1 MQKNFEL
8 AVWTHGAVEK
18 AKEAA
23 DETHTVEEMTKIFVY
38 DAKNIVS
45 IWGPHGEID
54 DYSSREWSK
63 LIGEYYYGRW
73 ERYFN
78 LFFDSILNEK
88 PFDSQLFHNISI
100 AWGQEW
106 DARVRNHSMSFRLM
120 IVQPD
125 LYEIHHINP
134 TETIEKANTELFVE
148 SLNQFK
154 LVEGMTMKKKA
165 GYHTAR
171 QQDPRRCSEEE

>member
-1 MQKNFEL
+1 M

-38 DAKNIVS
+38 GAKNQVS
-45 IWGPHGEID
+45 LWGPRGEIN
-54 DYSSREWSK
+54 DYSAREWSK
-63 LIGEYYYGRW
+63 LTGEYYYGRW
-73 ERYFN
+73 ERYFD

-106 DARVRNHSMSFRLM
+106 DARVRTHSMSF
-120 IVQPD
+120 
-125 LYEIHHINP
+125 
-134 TETIEKANTELFVE
+134 
-148 SLNQFK
+148 
-154 LVEGMTMKKKA
+154 
-165 GYHTAR
+165 
-171 QQDPRRCSEEE
+171 

>member
-1 MQKNFEL
+1 M

-38 DAKNIVS
+38 GAKNIVS

-78 LFFDSILNEK
+78 LFFDSIVNEK
-88 PFDSQLFHNISI
+88 PFDSLLFHNISI

-106 DARVRNHSMSFRLM
+106 DARVGNHNRPYSRKMNVFYM
-120 IVQPD
+120 I
-125 LYEIHHINP
+125 
-134 TETIEKANTELFVE
+134 A
-148 SLNQFK
+148 
-154 LVEGMTMKKKA
+154 
-165 GYHTAR
+165 
-171 QQDPRRCSEEE
+171 